1 MNRRSSH
8 SAWNTSANFGVWSL
22 QDNAAS
28 WRSGKGRGESG
39 AEQGAAFRRDSIYQ
53 ALLSEK
59 LSRFQ
64 QAIRNAFEL
73 V

>member
-1 MNRRSSH
+1 MNRRTPP
-8 SAWNTSANFGVWSL
+8 SAWNTGTNFGVWPLKSSVSGWTNGTGR
-22 QDNAAS
+22 DGSAA
-28 WRSGKGRGESG
+28 GNT
-39 AEQGAAFRRDSIYQ
+39 AAFRRDSLYQ

-64 QAIRNAFEL
+64 QAIRHAFEL